1 MKLGTFVFPTAG
13 DPREDGRVI
22 DYALREAIR
31 SEELGMDAVWL
42 AEHHFDG
49 MCAYVDPMV
58 FAAALARETKRVQ
71 LGFAVAQA
79 SLHHPL
85 RLAEQLNL
93 LDHLSHGRFIAGL
106 GKGSMYND
114 YEYEAFEIAP
124 GEAAARFDELE
135 EIVLKCWAGE
145 RVAHRGRFWNF
156 DIPMLRPR
164 PFTQPHP
171 PLLRAVGS
179 EASTIRHAQTGRPFL
194 LAGPAEI
201 VLARAELIRRTMRES
216 GFTTA
221 QIDATFAQSWAW
233 QHIVVAE
240 SDREAHQ
247 RGMAAVQAYIDYRDA
262 LGLKSTL
269 AGIMRAGIAQGGPPR
284 GYIFGAPATV
294 AEQLGI
300 FDQSG
305 LGGLILRFDIGPHA
319 EAMSR
324 ASLEL
329 FAREVAP
336 RLRNAAALRTAAA
349 S

>member
-1 MKLGTFVFPTAG
+1 MKFGTFIFPAAG
-13 DPREDGRVI
+13 DPRDDGRII
-22 DYALREAIR
+22 DYALGEAIR
-31 SEELGMDAVWL
+31 SEALGMDAVWL

-58 FAAALARETKRVQ
+58 FAGALARETKRIAI
-71 LGFAVAQA
+71 GFAVAQA

-93 LDHLSHGRFIAGL
+93 LDHLCRGRFIAGL

-124 GEAAARFDELE
+124 DDAGARFDEIE
-135 EIVLKCWAGE
+135 EIIFKCWAGA

-171 PLLRAVGS
+171 LLLRAVGS
-179 EASTIRHAQTGRPFL
+179 EASTIKHARTGRPFL
-194 LAGPAEI
+194 LAGPMEFI
-201 VLARAELIRRTMRES
+201 LACAGLIRRTMRES
-216 GFTTA
+216 GFSATH
-221 QIDATFAQSWAW
+221 IDAAFAQSWAW
-233 QHIVVAE
+233 QHVVVAD

-284 GYIFGAPATV
+284 GYIF
-294 AEQLGI
+294 
-300 FDQSG
+300 
-305 LGGLILRFDIGPHA
+305 
-319 EAMSR
+319 
-324 ASLEL
+324 
-329 FAREVAP
+329 
-336 RLRNAAALRTAAA
+336 
-349 S
+349 